1 MTCSMFS
8 AKFAALA
15 ALCVAESVCAAVSA
29 PLGCLMEPDRV
40 AEVGSSVVGVVD
52 SVAVERGDRVRQGQ
66 TLALLKADVERASV
80 VVSKAR
86 AESEADVHIAQANL
100 EFARQKLARAED
112 MARQEFIATQMLEQ
126 LRAEAKVAEQRLA
139 FAREQQRIWRAE
151 HELAQQQ
158 LSQRAIRAPFDGII
172 AERYITAGERIEEK
186 PAFRIVKTDPLRVEV
201 VVPSTMFGMVRS
213 GMTAQILP
221 DLPGATKMDA
231 KVVLVDKVIDGASN
245 TFRVRA
251 ELPNANA
258 ALPSGLRCKA
268 ELAERTAVG
277 GDTGMPT
284 DRQSRVVTPVDGS
297 RTGHA
302 RTKTSKPDS
311 APGPA
316 VPAPPIV
323 SPGPDRRPGL
333 ARVNP

>member
-1 MTCSMFS
+1 MTHTVC
-8 AKFAALA
+8 AARLVA
-15 ALCVAESVCAAVSA
+15 LVALCVAGHACAAAAV

-40 AEVGSSVVGVVD
+40 AELGSPVVGVID

-80 VVSKAR
+80 IVSKAR
-86 AESEADVHIAQANL
+86 AESEADVHSAQANL
-100 EFARQKLARAED
+100 EFARQKLARAEN
-112 MARQEFIATQMLEQ
+112 MARQAFIATQMVEQ

-151 HELAQQQ
+151 HALAQQQ
-158 LSQRAIRAPFDGII
+158 LSQRTIRAPFDGII

-201 VVPSTMFGMVRS
+201 VVPSSMFGTVHA

-221 DLPGATKMDA
+221 DLPGASKLNA
-231 KVVLVDKVIDGASN
+231 KVVLVDKVVDGASN

-251 ELPNANA
+251 ELPNADA

-268 ELAERTAVG
+268 ELGERTAVG
-277 GDTGMPT
+277 DDTGMPT
-284 DRQSRVVTPVDGS
+284 NRQPRATIAGDRNGTARAVTNAGRPGS
-297 RTGHA
+297 TLRPAAQAGPMA
-302 RTKTSKPDS
+302 L
-311 APGPA
+311 PG
-316 VPAPPIV
+316 
-323 SPGPDRRPGL
+323 SDRRPGL
-333 ARVNP
+333 ARINP

>member
-1 MTCSMFS
+1 
-8 AKFAALA
+8 
-15 ALCVAESVCAAVSA
+15 
-29 PLGCLMEPDRV
+29 MEPDRV
-40 AEVGSSVVGVVD
+40 AELGSPVVGVID
-52 SVAVERGDRVRQGQ
+52 SVTVERGDRVRQGQ

-80 VVSKAR
+80 IVSKAR
-86 AESEADVHIAQANL
+86 AESEADVHSAQANL
-100 EFARQKLARAED
+100 EFARQKLARGEN
-112 MARQEFIATQMLEQ
+112 MAREAFIATQMVEQ

-151 HELAQQQ
+151 HALAQQQ
-158 LSQRAIRAPFDGII
+158 LSQRTIRAPFDGII

-186 PAFRIVKTDPLRVEV
+186 PAFRIVKTDPLRIEV
-201 VVPSTMFGMVRS
+201 VVPSSMFGTVHP

-221 DLPGATKMDA
+221 DLPGAGKVNA

-268 ELAERTAVG
+268 ELGERTAVG
-277 GDTGMPT
+277 GDTGIPT
-284 DRQSRVVTPVDGS
+284 DRQPRAMNPGGINSAARPGPNASRS
-297 RTGHA
+297 
-302 RTKTSKPDS
+302 DS
-311 APGPA
+311 APR
-316 VPAPPIV
+316 PAPRMVPIAL
-323 SPGPDRRPGL
+323 PGSDRRPGV